1 MTKPTSHQKS
11 NVARRLIG
19 IGLTTL
25 ILTLVGTIQLGAS
38 VMVAPTVVFLS
49 ENNPTGRI
57 IVQNPSDNPV
67 EVSIRFS
74 FGLPY
79 SDSLGNVQVTLQDSN
94 VTDPRSAMD
103 WLKAFPRKVII
114 PPRGSQTVR
123 LIARPPQ
130 DLPDGEYWARIVV
143 SSQESN
149 PNIPVSGDEGAIQTQ
164 LNMIM
169 QMAIMVK
176 YRTGELVS
184 DLELT
189 GVESKTF
196 ENGVSVFLNMNS
208 RGNVSY
214 MGVVEAKLEDA
225 DGKLISENRFNLAVY
240 RDLRRR
246 IDLPFTEGEFRR
258 PYNVDVLI
266 TPEGRTDVPPE
277 DLIKGNEIEY
287 SVDID

>member
-1 MTKPTSHQKS
+1 MTISTPRDKRKF
-11 NVARRLIG
+11 ARRLIG
-19 IGLTTL
+19 IGLITL
-25 ILTLVGTIQLGAS
+25 ALTLVGTIQLGAS

-49 ENNPTGRI
+49 DDNPTGRI
-57 IVQNPSDNPV
+57 IVQNPSDNPA

-94 VTDPRSAMD
+94 VTDPRSAME

-130 DLPDGEYWARIVV
+130 NLPDGEYWARIVV

-149 PNIPVSGDEGAIQTQ
+149 PSIPAPGEESAIQTQ

-189 GVESKTF
+189 GVDTKTYD
-196 ENGVSVFLNMNS
+196 NGVSVFLDMNS

-214 MGVVEAKLEDA
+214 MGIVEAKLEDA
-225 DGKLISENRFNLAVY
+225 DGKLISENKFNLAVY

-246 IDLPFTEGEFRR
+246 IDLLFTEGDFRK

-287 SVDID
+287 SVNID